1 MLAMKKIVRK
11 AGHEENNMRKED
23 GEKKLREKRQWG
35 QILR

>member
-23 GEKKLREKRQWG
+23 GEKKLREKDSG
-35 QILR
+35 GKF